1 MSDRMNGNRNKVQNK
16 KYSNRRKSRRQS
28 VISAKLAVALFTFVL
43 VLGGVL
49 LGSSL
54 SGSRESKASDEA
66 QNCKYYTSV
75 RIEEGDSLWD
85 IAGEYMTEEYENK
98 TAYIAEVKELNQL
111 GDDEI
116 HTGEYL
122 VVPYYSQEQL

>member
-1 MSDRMNGNRNKVQNK
+1 M
-16 KYSNRRKSRRQS
+16 
-28 VISAKLAVALFTFVL
+28 

-85 IAGEYMTEEYENK
+85 IAEEYMTEEYENK
-98 TAYIAEVKELNQL
+98 TANMECDILMNTPYIREKNLGEKKYVSISICNYYEYIPCSIYDTADEVY
-111 GDDEI
+111 
-116 HTGEYL
+116 GEA
-122 VVPYYSQEQL
+122 S